1 VNQNHVRFSPKYM
14 LMTYRLDMLW
24 LPVAFWMLF
33 LIIAWFTRNE
43 ETGFGVT
50 TAFLGAALPLTG
62 GMLASYAVLEDPAL
76 ELQFA
81 TPRPAWA
88 MLIERVG
95 FIFIVTALCAFIY
108 QAAVALLGYDLSPL
122 GTLLARQMAWLAP
135 TLTAM
140 ALGATVAFALRQSIA
155 GAAITGLVWFG
166 QLMAHDWF
174 LSSPWACYTLLMM
187 GSNYSDHPALAGNR
201 VVLTG
206 LAALLMI
213 AAWALLRRQERYI

>member
-1 VNQNHVRFSPKYM
+1 M

-155 GAAITGLVWFG
+155 GAAITGLVWFV
-166 QLMAHDWF
+166 QLMALDWF
-174 LSSPWACYTLLMM
+174 LSSPWAWYTLRM
-187 GSNYSDHPALAGNR
+187 R
-201 VVLTG
+201 VE
-206 LAALLMI
+206 LL
-213 AAWALLRRQERYI
+213 